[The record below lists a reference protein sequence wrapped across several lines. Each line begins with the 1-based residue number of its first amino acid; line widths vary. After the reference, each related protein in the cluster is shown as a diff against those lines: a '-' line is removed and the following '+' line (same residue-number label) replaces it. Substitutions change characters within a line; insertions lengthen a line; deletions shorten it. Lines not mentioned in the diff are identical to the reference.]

1 MRKCLQTASFKSW
14 STHTVTIHLTSG
26 PPSCFQGPPCC
37 LVCAL
42 LLLLWKKVLEGTLL
56 RLQESECLGVSPGL
70 PQPVAVDANPKA
82 QHSCSELEQPRR
94 DLHSSV
100 PWRAEASTSLK
111 SSAGLAFLPSLP
123 SLLYPLQPPARS
135 TSIIYLHKNLT

>member
-1 MRKCLQTASFKSW
+1 MDEKMLTKCLIQIAVHTDSDHPPNLWSLFLLPGAPLLPCVCFASAF
-14 STHTVTIHLTSG
+14 
-26 PPSCFQGPPCC
+26 
-37 LVCAL
+37 
-42 LLLLWKKVLEGTLL
+42 WKKVLEGTLL
-56 RLQESECLGVSPGL
+56 RLQEPECLGFLSQWL
-70 PQPVAVDANPKA
+70 WMTKPKA
-82 QHSCSELEQPRR
+82 QPSCSELEQPCC